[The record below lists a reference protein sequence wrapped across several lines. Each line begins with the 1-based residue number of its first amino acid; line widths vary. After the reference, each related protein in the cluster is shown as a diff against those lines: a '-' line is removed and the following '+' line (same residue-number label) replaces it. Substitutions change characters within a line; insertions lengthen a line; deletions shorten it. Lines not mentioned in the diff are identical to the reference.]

1 MHDDLVL
8 ADLVQ
13 VKRLDGTR
21 PLYPLV
27 GTALNLVAAKQLD
40 WQDRK
45 AASFCLTP
53 GWCGYLPPD
62 SRRGDAPIGDLA
74 AATAGTADASQAA
87 PRTESLAASLTLGSA
102 IAISGAA
109 VNPNM
114 GYHSSPA
121 VTFLLTLF
129 DARLGWWLPNPSHPQ
144 RPRADST
151 PFFGRWLLAEMLGQ
165 TRYNPQWWRYF
176 GGLADRPEVRVV
188 ILRGAG
194 RGFCAGLDIQEDRT
208 SDETPVLRTLRT
220 QTRIGNIYRKMRAC
234 PQPIVALGHGA
245 ACGGGLSLLLAS
257 DVRYAAPSFRANA
270 AYIRIGLG
278 GCDMASSYF
287 LPRLVGA
294 SLASEMILT
303 GRFIDA
309 ERALRAGL
317 VSEIVEEAALLDRGL
332 ALADEMLATSPYGLR
347 LSKQALNLN
356 IDAQSLDAAMAI
368 EDRQQVIL
376 SATEDHREALAAFL
390 EKRAPDYRER

>member
-1 MHDDLVL
+1 MSELLIEARGQVEIATLNRPERLNALNEGLVDDLN
-8 ADLVQ
+8 A
-13 VKRLDGTR
+13 
-21 PLYPLV
+21 
-27 GTALNLVAAKQLD
+27 
-40 WQDRK
+40 
-45 AASFCLTP
+45 
-53 GWCGYLPPD
+53 
-62 SRRGDAPIGDLA
+62 
-74 AATAGTADASQAA
+74 
-87 PRTESLAASLTLGSA
+87 
-102 IAISGAA
+102 
-109 VNPNM
+109 
-114 GYHSSPA
+114 
-121 VTFLLTLF
+121 
-129 DARLGWWLPNPSHPQ
+129 
-144 RPRADST
+144 
-151 PFFGRWLLAEMLGQ
+151 
-165 TRYNPQWWRYF
+165 YF

-194 RGFCAGLDIQEDRT
+194 RGFCAGLDIQEDRS

-234 PQPIVALGHGA
+234 PQPIIALGHGA

-257 DVRYAAPSFRANA
+257 DVRYATPDFRANA

-294 SLASEMILT
+294 SLAAEMILT

-317 VSEIVEEAALLDRGL
+317 VSEIIDEETLLERGL
-332 ALADEMLATSPYGLR
+332 ALADEMLATSPHGLR

-368 EDRQQVIL
+368 EDRQQVML
-376 SATEDHREALAAFL
+376 SATEDHREALTAFL
-390 EKRAPDYRER
+390 EKRAPEYRER

>member
-1 MHDDLVL
+1 MSELLVERRGAVEIATL
-8 ADLVQ
+8 NRPE
-13 VKRLDGTR
+13 RLNALNEG
-21 PLYPLV
+21 LV
-27 GTALNLVAAKQLD
+27 GELNA
-40 WQDRK
+40 
-45 AASFCLTP
+45 
-53 GWCGYLPPD
+53 
-62 SRRGDAPIGDLA
+62 
-74 AATAGTADASQAA
+74 
-87 PRTESLAASLTLGSA
+87 
-102 IAISGAA
+102 
-109 VNPNM
+109 
-114 GYHSSPA
+114 
-121 VTFLLTLF
+121 
-129 DARLGWWLPNPSHPQ
+129 
-144 RPRADST
+144 
-151 PFFGRWLLAEMLGQ
+151 
-165 TRYNPQWWRYF
+165 YF
-176 GGLADRPEVRVV
+176 GGLAERPDVRVV

-194 RGFCAGLDIQEDRT
+194 HGFCAGLDIQEDR
-208 SDETPVLRTLRT
+208 SSGDETPVLRTLRT
-220 QTRIGNIYRKMRAC
+220 QTSIGNIYRKMRAC

-257 DVRYAAPSFRANA
+257 DVRYAAPSFRCNA

-317 VSEIVEEAALLDRGL
+317 VSEIVDEEALLDRGL

-347 LSKQALNLN
+347 LSKQALGLN
-356 IDAQSLDAAMAI
+356 IDAPCLEAAMAI

-390 EKRAPDYRER
+390 EKRAPEYRNN

>member
-1 MHDDLVL
+1 MSELLIEARGQVEIATLNRPDRLNALSEGLVDDLN
-8 ADLVQ
+8 A
-13 VKRLDGTR
+13 
-21 PLYPLV
+21 
-27 GTALNLVAAKQLD
+27 
-40 WQDRK
+40 
-45 AASFCLTP
+45 
-53 GWCGYLPPD
+53 
-62 SRRGDAPIGDLA
+62 
-74 AATAGTADASQAA
+74 
-87 PRTESLAASLTLGSA
+87 
-102 IAISGAA
+102 
-109 VNPNM
+109 
-114 GYHSSPA
+114 
-121 VTFLLTLF
+121 
-129 DARLGWWLPNPSHPQ
+129 
-144 RPRADST
+144 
-151 PFFGRWLLAEMLGQ
+151 
-165 TRYNPQWWRYF
+165 YF

-194 RGFCAGLDIQEDRT
+194 RGFCAGLDIQEDRS

-234 PQPIVALGHGA
+234 PQPIIALGHGA

-257 DVRYAAPSFRANA
+257 DVRYATPDFRANA

-294 SLASEMILT
+294 SLAAEMILT

-317 VSEIVEEAALLDRGL
+317 VSEIVDEDVLLTRGL
-332 ALADEMLATSPYGLR
+332 ALADEMLATSPHGLR

-376 SATEDHREALAAFL
+376 SATEDHREALTAFL
-390 EKRAPDYRER
+390 EKRAPEYRER

>member
-1 MHDDLVL
+1 MSELLIEARGAVEIATL
-8 ADLVQ
+8 NRPE
-13 VKRLDGTR
+13 RLN
-21 PLYPLV
+21 
-27 GTALNLVAAKQLD
+27 ALNETLV
-40 WQDRK
+40 
-45 AASFCLTP
+45 
-53 GWCGYLPPD
+53 
-62 SRRGDAPIGDLA
+62 DALNA
-74 AATAGTADASQAA
+74 
-87 PRTESLAASLTLGSA
+87 
-102 IAISGAA
+102 
-109 VNPNM
+109 
-114 GYHSSPA
+114 
-121 VTFLLTLF
+121 
-129 DARLGWWLPNPSHPQ
+129 
-144 RPRADST
+144 
-151 PFFGRWLLAEMLGQ
+151 
-165 TRYNPQWWRYF
+165 YF

-188 ILRGAG
+188 VLRGAG
-194 RGFCAGLDIQEDRT
+194 RGFCAGLDIQEDRSS

-257 DVRYAAPSFRANA
+257 DVRYAAPSFKANA

-309 ERALRAGL
+309 GRALRAGL
-317 VSEIVEEAALLDRGL
+317 VSEIVDEDALLDRGL

-356 IDAQSLDAAMAI
+356 IDAPGLDAAMAI

-390 EKRAPDYRER
+390 EKRPPAYRER

>member
-1 MHDDLVL
+1 MSELLIEARGQVEIATLNRPERLNALNEGLVDDLN
-8 ADLVQ
+8 A
-13 VKRLDGTR
+13 
-21 PLYPLV
+21 
-27 GTALNLVAAKQLD
+27 
-40 WQDRK
+40 
-45 AASFCLTP
+45 
-53 GWCGYLPPD
+53 
-62 SRRGDAPIGDLA
+62 
-74 AATAGTADASQAA
+74 
-87 PRTESLAASLTLGSA
+87 
-102 IAISGAA
+102 
-109 VNPNM
+109 
-114 GYHSSPA
+114 
-121 VTFLLTLF
+121 
-129 DARLGWWLPNPSHPQ
+129 
-144 RPRADST
+144 
-151 PFFGRWLLAEMLGQ
+151 
-165 TRYNPQWWRYF
+165 YF

-194 RGFCAGLDIQEDRT
+194 RGFCAGLDIQEDRS

-234 PQPIVALGHGA
+234 PQPIIALGHGA

-257 DVRYAAPSFRANA
+257 DVRYATPDFRANA

-294 SLASEMILT
+294 SLAAEMILT

-317 VSEIVEEAALLDRGL
+317 VSEIIDEETLLERGL
-332 ALADEMLATSPYGLR
+332 ALADEMLATSPHGLR
-347 LSKQALNLN
+347 LSKQVLNLN

-376 SATEDHREALAAFL
+376 SATEDHREALTAFL
-390 EKRAPDYRER
+390 EKRAPEYRER

>member
-1 MHDDLVL
+1 MSELLIEARGQVEIATLNRPDRLNALSEGLVDDLN
-8 ADLVQ
+8 A
-13 VKRLDGTR
+13 
-21 PLYPLV
+21 
-27 GTALNLVAAKQLD
+27 
-40 WQDRK
+40 
-45 AASFCLTP
+45 
-53 GWCGYLPPD
+53 
-62 SRRGDAPIGDLA
+62 
-74 AATAGTADASQAA
+74 
-87 PRTESLAASLTLGSA
+87 
-102 IAISGAA
+102 
-109 VNPNM
+109 
-114 GYHSSPA
+114 
-121 VTFLLTLF
+121 
-129 DARLGWWLPNPSHPQ
+129 
-144 RPRADST
+144 
-151 PFFGRWLLAEMLGQ
+151 
-165 TRYNPQWWRYF
+165 YF
-176 GGLADRPEVRVV
+176 GGLADRPDVRVV

-194 RGFCAGLDIQEDRT
+194 RGFCAGLDIQEDRS

-234 PQPIVALGHGA
+234 PQPIIALGHGA

-257 DVRYAAPSFRANA
+257 DVRYATPDFRANA

-294 SLASEMILT
+294 SLAAEMILT

-317 VSEIVEEAALLDRGL
+317 VSEIVDEDVLLTRGL
-332 ALADEMLATSPYGLR
+332 ALADEMLATSPHGLR

-376 SATEDHREALAAFL
+376 SATEDHREALTAFL

>member
-1 MHDDLVL
+1 MTAELL
-8 ADLVQ
+8 IEARGQ
-13 VKRLDGTR
+13 VEIATLNRPDRLN
-21 PLYPLV
+21 
-27 GTALNLVAAKQLD
+27 ALNEGLVE
-40 WQDRK
+40 
-45 AASFCLTP
+45 
-53 GWCGYLPPD
+53 
-62 SRRGDAPIGDLA
+62 DLNA
-74 AATAGTADASQAA
+74 
-87 PRTESLAASLTLGSA
+87 
-102 IAISGAA
+102 
-109 VNPNM
+109 
-114 GYHSSPA
+114 
-121 VTFLLTLF
+121 
-129 DARLGWWLPNPSHPQ
+129 
-144 RPRADST
+144 
-151 PFFGRWLLAEMLGQ
+151 
-165 TRYNPQWWRYF
+165 YF

-194 RGFCAGLDIQEDRT
+194 RGFCAGLDIQEDRS

-234 PQPIVALGHGA
+234 PQPIIALGHGA

-257 DVRYAAPSFRANA
+257 DVRYATPDFRANA

-294 SLASEMILT
+294 SLAAEMILT

-309 ERALRAGL
+309 DRALRAGL
-317 VSEIVEEAALLDRGL
+317 VSEVVDEAELLERGL
-332 ALADEMLATSPYGLR
+332 ALADEMLATSPHGLR

-376 SATEDHREALAAFL
+376 SATEDHREALTAFL
-390 EKRAPDYRER
+390 EKRAPEYRER